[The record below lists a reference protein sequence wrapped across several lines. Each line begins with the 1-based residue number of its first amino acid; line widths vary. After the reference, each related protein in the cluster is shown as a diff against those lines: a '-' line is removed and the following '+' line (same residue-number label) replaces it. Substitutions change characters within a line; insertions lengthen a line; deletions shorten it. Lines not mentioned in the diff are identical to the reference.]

1 AFTTLSIR
9 NNSTAAVVVTGFGI
23 DGTGKHD
30 YVVTGNC
37 TSGGLFTTLAT
48 TGVTIPPDATCVL
61 GLLFF
66 PGAAGLRTAGI
77 FPIDSVPGLPVVHL
91 TGTAGQGY
99 YQTTANGVVTGFGAT
114 ATFGDLSGQQLNAP
128 IVAMAIAPFGTGY
141 WLLGGDGGIFSF
153 GDAQFYGSTGGIH
166 LVRPVV
172 ALEPTPT
179 GRGYWLVASD
189 GGIFAFG
196 DAGFYGSTGGMTLNK
211 PVVGMASTPTGK
223 GY

>member
-77 FPIDSVPGLPVVHL
+77 FPIDSVPGWPVVHL

-153 GDAQFYGSTGGIH
+153 GDA
-166 LVRPVV
+166 P
-172 ALEPTPT
+172 
-179 GRGYWLVASD
+179 
-189 GGIFAFG
+189 
-196 DAGFYGSTGGMTLNK
+196 FYGSTGGMAWPPPPTARGTGWL
-211 PVVGMASTPTGK
+211 PPTAASSPSATPSSTGPPATSSSTSPSSA
-223 GY
+223 